1 MQDITLI
8 RNSGRDANAER
19 GARFHPT
26 VGSVIPTGFTTSH
39 PRARP
44 RCFET
49 QSPASSSTEVK
60 DEGYS
65 PSPLFMTLCIFG
77 VPLVLLPR
85 FLSRA
90 LLLSPPP
97 FHTSFLAFFL
107 QGCVWHEFP
116 CPWSGLRASTD
127 GRFTPIPSFTLEEPP
142 HLPSWRVIHSGVRE

>member
-8 RNSGRDANAER
+8 RNFRRDANAER

-49 QSPASSSTEVK
+49 QSPTSSSMEVK

-85 FLSRA
+85 FLSHA
-90 LLLSPPP
+90 LSLPPPPSTLLSLP
-97 FHTSFLAFFL
+97 FSCRLRVARISLSVVRSESFYGWA
-107 QGCVWHEFP
+107 V
-116 CPWSGLRASTD
+116 R
-127 GRFTPIPSFTLEEPP
+127 P
-142 HLPSWRVIHSGVRE
+142 HPLIYS